1 LAEWAQTGMLQQAD
15 DEGDAAK
22 SKVSNASKSAGRSKV
37 FAGNRVVE
45 LDYGTPIVRK
55 TLEPLFR
62 KAPANKKMD
71 VLINVQRTDNGFALA
86 LDSKL
91 VAANVGL
98 DEIGEV
104 VSHELFKQAVKGENE
119 VALAGT
125 WVPVSENE
133 ADFFLTRA
141 ESDKDGALPLLYSAK
156 QKNGISGG
164 AILNLK
170 TGALAPIGL
179 PIRIDDTST
188 DDVEPLKALAA
199 PGTIQNRRV
208 GGRGRLLASNYEGD
222 GKGYSLRRLYL
233 ENPEPDVGDT
243 QPTSDTASHHAALA
257 ALLAA
262 TIGKNGDFPSGIQI
276 QKMNDWLNDVEAR
289 TAKGSNSVATAKLL
303 LS

>member
-1 LAEWAQTGMLQQAD
+1 
-15 DEGDAAK
+15 
-22 SKVSNASKSAGRSKV
+22 
-37 FAGNRVVE
+37 
-45 LDYGTPIVRK
+45 
-55 TLEPLFR
+55 
-62 KAPANKKMD
+62 
-71 VLINVQRTDNGFALA
+71 
-86 LDSKL
+86 
-91 VAANVGL
+91 
-98 DEIGEV
+98 
-104 VSHELFKQAVKGENE
+104 
-119 VALAGT
+119 
-125 WVPVSENE
+125 
-133 ADFFLTRA
+133 LTRA

-243 QPTSDTASHHAALA
+243 
-257 ALLAA
+257 
-262 TIGKNGDFPSGIQI
+262 IGKNGDFPSGIQI